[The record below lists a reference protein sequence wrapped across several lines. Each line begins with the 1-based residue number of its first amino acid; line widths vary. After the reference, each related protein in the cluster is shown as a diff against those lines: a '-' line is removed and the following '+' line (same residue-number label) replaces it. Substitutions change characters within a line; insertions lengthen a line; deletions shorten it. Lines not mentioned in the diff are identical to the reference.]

1 MKLQRSQKHTLV
13 GQVCGLCSALQ
24 SKMSLF
30 HWSTKTWVRSY
41 CGIAYRGKRLP
52 RRLAPRNDVGASW
65 NDPRWHAMMAMAVS
79 WDDVVV
85 QIATSLCSSQ

>member
-30 HWSTKTWVRSY
+30 YWSTKTWVRSY

-52 RRLAPRNDVGASW
+52 RRFAPRNDVWGALLL
-65 NDPRWHAMMAMAVS
+65 AVM
-79 WDDVVV
+79 WGCF
-85 QIATSLCSSQ
+85 LE